1 MTDKSAD
8 KSELETLRAEWRAA
22 LAAAREALRADED
35 FLDEDELR
43 AEEHHLNEEYPAAAA
58 ELRRLALDKGLPA
71 ELAPPFLPRGLT
83 RRALGLPAR
92 VRACVFK
99 LDGVLV
105 GSNPLQV
112 EAWRRT
118 FDELL
123 SSRIEAMYSRHTAPF
138 DAQIDYPASIEG
150 RTRLDGVRTFLASRG
165 VRLPEGSPDD
175 PPGTE
180 TVHGVANRKNEQLD
194 LLLEQRGV
202 RAFDGVRHYLELARA
217 TGITCAVVSAS
228 AHTREIL
235 EQTELAELV
244 DVLVDG
250 ETIADEHL
258 TEEPSADWLLVACR
272 KLEVEPE
279 HTAVFQ
285 TNEQGIA
292 AAHAA
297 GFDVVV
303 AVDADRHPAHVR
315 GLRQAGADI
324 VVTGLADLLERAA

>member
-1 MTDKSAD
+1 MKDKSAD
-8 KSELETLRAEWRAA
+8 KNELETLRAEWRSA
-22 LAAAREALRADED
+22 LAAAREALRADEH

-43 AEEHHLNEEYPAAAA
+43 AEEHHLSEEYPAAAD
-58 ELRRLALDKGLPA
+58 ELRRLALDKGLPP

-83 RRALGLPAR
+83 RRALGLPATI
-92 VRACVFK
+92 RACVLK

-105 GSNPLQV
+105 GSTALHV

-123 SSRIEAMYSRHTAPF
+123 SSRIEAMYRRHTAPF
-138 DAQIDYPASIEG
+138 DSRIDYPASIEG

-194 LLLEQRGV
+194 LLLKQRGV

-217 TGITCAVVSAS
+217 TGMTCAVVSAS
-228 AHTREIL
+228 AHTSEIL
-235 EQTELAELV
+235 EQAGLADLV
-244 DVLVDG
+244 DVIVDAD
-250 ETIADEHL
+250 TIAAEHL
-258 TEEPSADWLLVACR
+258 GEEPSSDWLLAACR
-272 KLEVEPE
+272 KLDVEPE

-297 GFDVVV
+297 GFHVV
-303 AVDADRHPAHVR
+303 AVDPDRHPAHVR
-315 GLRQAGADI
+315 RLRHAGADI
-324 VVTGLADLLERAA
+324 VVTGLPDLLVRAA